1 MGDYLHGSSWAR
13 CFPVQRFAVFFLA
26 VKHNVCLQHD
36 GSAFQTVPIC
46 VDWTRCRYFP
56 VDACFIYLVNENNWK
71 IQMEIKSDTWN
82 WNTIYLLYLRLLCHP
97 AYSHFYNCVCLYVRS
112 FCINRDVLI
121 HLWAQSRLSWMG
133 TPLRLQCD
141 FSTIIYF
148 LQWISD
154 GNFFCPFLLSWI
166 FGACFCSVDRG
177 EVDLLSLI
185 PRSRPP
191 TFLCGHR
198 GGTTQQ
204 SAAEEDRPVDS
215 WKSKRRKH

>member
-97 AYSHFYNCVCLYVRS
+97 AYSHFYNCVCVCMCAPFALTGMYSSISELKADFPGWV
-112 FCINRDVLI
+112 
-121 HLWAQSRLSWMG
+121 HLW
-133 TPLRLQCD
+133 D
-141 FSTIIYF
+141 
-148 LQWISD
+148 
-154 GNFFCPFLLSWI
+154 
-166 FGACFCSVDRG
+166 CSV
-177 EVDLLSLI
+177 
-185 PRSRPP
+185 
-191 TFLCGHR
+191 TF
-198 GGTTQQ
+198 Q
-204 SAAEEDRPVDS
+204 P
-215 WKSKRRKH
+215 